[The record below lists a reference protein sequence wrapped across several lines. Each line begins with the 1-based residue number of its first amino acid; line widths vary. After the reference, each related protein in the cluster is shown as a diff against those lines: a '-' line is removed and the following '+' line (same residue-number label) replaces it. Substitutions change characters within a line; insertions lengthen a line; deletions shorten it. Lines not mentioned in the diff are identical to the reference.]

1 MEPAMRYRVIALFSA
16 AATAALCGAVPRRA
30 LGQAATDEVVVVTG
44 FRPEPLRQS
53 AGSVAVIDA
62 AAIERRGAE
71 HLEAV
76 IGTTANVTMT
86 SGASRGRFVQIRG
99 IGDLEQFVDPKH
111 YPSVGISLDGIDLG
125 GIANAAML
133 FDVDQIDILR
143 GPQGTRFGAGALAG
157 QIDISST
164 APSATFEGY
173 VDAGVADYATRML
186 GVAAGGPMG
195 DTLKG
200 RIAVQQHRSDGYIE
214 NRYLGRDDTNG
225 YDETSVR
232 AKLNW
237 TPSDATEFDLTV
249 LEFDSDN
256 GYDAFSLDNSRV
268 TLSDAPGHDNQDLS
282 ALGLS
287 GRWAL
292 AAGGSVELALSHT
305 DNRIDYAFDEDWAY
319 VGLCDGSV
327 CNPGDGFSNTD
338 RYVRERDDTSIDLR
352 WLSDRAESSAPRRLD
367 FVLGLYAE
375 DRSETLA
382 RDYYGPFSSRYDV
395 ERMALYGQLDVPLAD
410 RLKLTVGFRY
420 EHFDD
425 DYADSFAFTGMSDDE
440 LMTGELALRY
450 SVSERSLVYAVL
462 SRGEKPGGINTEA
475 SHALPFVE
483 QRFQDFLAS
492 RLMFRQERLTSL
504 ELGVKSRLA
513 DGRLDL
519 SAALFT
525 MARDDAQ
532 LESWFWDPVNFLWV
546 GILDNADGE
555 NTGAE
560 LDLDF
565 AVTENWQIRAA
576 VGLLDTNIDALT
588 TFDLD
593 ADSFVVRRDIEQ
605 AKAPSWHVFIG
616 SEWVLAEDWR
626 FAIDVEA
633 TDAQAFGYYHT
644 GTIGRSTLTNL
655 SLARTIGA
663 TELTLWARNALDEN
677 YAVHGLYFGN
687 DPRTAYAP
695 TRYLQLGEP
704 RLVGLSLRRSF

>member
-1 MEPAMRYRVIALFSA
+1 MSCRSIALFA
-16 AATAALCGAVPRRA
+16 AAASATLVASMPRCA
-30 LGQAATDEVVVVTG
+30 LGQAPTDEVVVVTG

-53 AGSVAVIDA
+53 VGSVTVIDA
-62 AAIERRGAE
+62 ATIERRGAE
-71 HLEAV
+71 HLETV

-133 FDVDQIDILR
+133 FDVDRIDVLR

-157 QIDISST
+157 QIDIRSR
-164 APSATFEGY
+164 APGESFEGY

-186 GVAAGGPMG
+186 GVAVGGPMG
-195 DTLKG
+195 DTVKG
-200 RIAVQQHRSDGYIE
+200 RIAVQRHRGDGYIE

-225 YDETSVR
+225 YDETTVR
-232 AKLNW
+232 AKLDW
-237 TPSDATEFDLTV
+237 APSDATELDLTI
-249 LEFDSDN
+249 LRFDSDN
-256 GYDAFSLDNSRV
+256 GYDAYSLDNSRV

-282 ALGLS
+282 AVGLS
-287 GRWAL
+287 GSWAL
-292 AAGGSVELALSHT
+292 ASGGSIELALSHT
-305 DNRIDYAFDEDWAY
+305 DNEIDYAFDEDWVY
-319 VGLCDGSV
+319 VGFCDGTL

-352 WLSDRAESSAPRRLD
+352 WLSDRADASASRRLD
-367 FVLGLYAE
+367 FVLGLYAQ

-395 ERMALYGQLDVPLAD
+395 ERMALYGQLEVPFTA
-410 RLKLTVGFRY
+410 RLRMTAGFRY
-420 EHFDD
+420 EQFDD
-425 DYADSFAFTGMSDDE
+425 DYSDSFAFTGMSDDD
-440 LMTGELALRY
+440 LMTGEVSLRY
-450 SVSERSLVYAVL
+450 AVSDRSLVYAVL

-483 QRFQDFLAS
+483 QRFRDFLAS
-492 RLMFRQERLTSL
+492 RLAFDQEQLTSL
-504 ELGVKSRLA
+504 ELGIKSSLI

-519 SAALFT
+519 SAALFA
-525 MARDDAQ
+525 MSRDDAQ

-546 GILDNADGE
+546 GILDNADGQ

-560 LDLDF
+560 LELDF
-565 AVTENWQIRAA
+565 AVTENWQIRTSL
-576 VGLLDTNIDALT
+576 GLLDTNVDALT

-593 ADSFVVRRDIEQ
+593 ADDFVVRRDVEQ

-633 TDAQAFGYYHT
+633 TDTQAYGYYHT
-644 GTIGRSTLTNL
+644 GKIGRSTLTNL
-655 SLARTIGA
+655 SLVRTIGA
-663 TELTLWARNALDEN
+663 AELTLWARNALDED

-695 TRYLQLGEP
+695 ARYLQRGEP
-704 RLVGLSLRRSF
+704 RLVGLSLRRAF